1 MIILQTK
8 GIYNKDGK
16 IALNSIKIFNW
27 ADINENI
34 PPLFPEGTSID
45 LSISVDENIF
55 LSGID
60 GIVWATYDLRQ
71 AEIIQSS
78 LIAQHI
84 NCEVKPLK
92 LEKENLFLISITNE
106 NETKDAIDFIWKSN
120 DGLRLKPDWNYSKGV
135 TNKSF
140 EQWLIGH

>member
-1 MIILQTK
+1 M
-8 GIYNKDGK
+8 GRYY
-16 IALNSIKIFNW
+16 
-27 ADINENI
+27 ENT
-34 PPLFPEGTSID
+34 PPLFPEGSSID
-45 LSISVDENIF
+45 LSISFDENIF

-106 NETKDAIDFIWKSN
+106 NETTDAIDFIWKSN

-135 TNKSF
+135 ANKSF
-140 EQWLIGH
+140 EQWLNGH

>member
-1 MIILQTK
+1 LIILQTK
-8 GIYNKDGK
+8 GIYNIDGK
-16 IALNSIKIFNW
+16 ITLKSINIINW
-27 ADINENI
+27 ANITENT
-34 PPLFPEGTSID
+34 PPLFKEGSSIN
-45 LSISVDENIF
+45 LSISFDENIF
-55 LSGID
+55 LSGIN

-84 NCEVKPLK
+84 HCEVKTLK
-92 LEKENLFLISITNE
+92 LEKENFFLISINNE

-120 DGLRLKPDWNYSKGV
+120 DGLRLKPDWNYGKGV